1 MGKFIEIRADAV
13 VKKGG
18 QVERLSFVQVKG
30 KPAKMAES

>member
-1 MGKFIEIRADAV
+1 MGKFIDIRADAV

-18 QVERLSFVQVKG
+18 QVERLSFLQVEE